1 MVSLPVEIRMLYF
14 NKFKDNIARGAL
26 HSLVSHVRV
35 PEIRITLGARSYFKS
50 EFFDSRNDFLR
61 MAEMALPT
69 NYLSFALTTGT
80 NLSVKIVV
88 SSSELYSPCNSALS
102 SAFLASDDIVG
113 IFSSCSFAMRTCYL
127 LFN

>member
-1 MVSLPVEIRMLYF
+1 MLYF

-35 PEIRITLGARSYFKS
+35 PEIRITLSARSYFKS

-69 NYLSFALTTGT
+69 NYLSFALAAGT

-88 SSSELYSPCNSALS
+88 SSSELDSPSNSALS
-102 SAFLASDDIVG
+102 SAFLASDDVVG
-113 IFSSCSFAMRTCYL
+113 IFSSGSFAMRTCYL